1 MLVTTQ
7 ALRVP
12 FVCTDS
18 TGAAVAPT
26 GTPTATLYKNGTA
39 QGDTVTVTVSGA
51 DCLASV
57 TVSGVQGDAF
67 YLKILATISGVI
79 TPQFSL
85 PEYLAKLPADASDIL
100 ATPANKIA
108 TDNTGK
114 VTASNSIPSASDN
127 ATAAAAAILTTP
139 ANKIET
145 DNTGKVT
152 ASNSIPSASD
162 NATAAAAAILAT
174 PANKIATDNT
184 GKVTASNSI
193 PSASDNATAAA
204 AAILTT
210 PGNKLATNSNGYVTS
225 TNGGSGGGGTQL
237 VVPIVTEAG
246 GRVSSQPLILYI
258 DEAMPLHLVARDSNN
273 NARDLT
279 GLNLEFRMSRPPASV
294 RTLAD
299 LRAFDLS
306 VSVHDDWYEID
317 EVAELT
323 GNADGEV
330 DLDMP
335 EFLTKQ
341 SGPVSCSLRDSN
353 SWEVLSRLYVVVQYA
368 A

>member
-108 TDNTGK
+108 
-114 VTASNSIPSASDN
+114 
-127 ATAAAAAILTTP
+127 
-139 ANKIET
+139 T